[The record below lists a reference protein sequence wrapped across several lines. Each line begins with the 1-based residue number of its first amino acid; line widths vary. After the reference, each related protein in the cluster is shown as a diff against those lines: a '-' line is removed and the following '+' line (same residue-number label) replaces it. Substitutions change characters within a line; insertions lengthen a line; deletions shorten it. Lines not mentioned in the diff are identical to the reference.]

1 MEKQKTFKKKGNLQ
15 LVDNNNKQGFYKPR
29 YTREKNMNV
38 NLKCSNE
45 MKTMDPYRPQ
55 IWLPMK

>member
-1 MEKQKTFKKKGNLQ
+1 M
-15 LVDNNNKQGFYKPR
+15 DNNNNKGFYKPR
-29 YTREKNMNV
+29 CTHAKNMNID
-38 NLKCSNE
+38 LKCSYE